1 MKLIQLAY
9 PSSYRDRVEHA
20 VNNAQPIDW
29 SREVE
34 PEGSREKIQVFLED
48 GEGQSLMDAVQSL
61 FASKEQWRLILL
73 DVEATLPR
81 TKKKSENERDKK
93 EKSKKDPKIIMRE
106 ALVEEVSNNSRLNT
120 DFIVLTVL
128 SAIVAAIGLNE
139 DNVAVVIAAMVI
151 APLLGPI
158 LCFSLGSALGS
169 AILMIMSARTALSG
183 LAVGFGTVFILALIF
198 PVNLESQELIART
211 NIDLAVIGL
220 ALASGAAAALSMTG
234 GVSSALVGVM
244 VAVALLP
251 PSAASAIYF
260 GAGQY
265 QQALAAAILVLL
277 NIGCALLSAQIVFAW
292 KGVRPRRWLQQKTAE
307 KSRRINLVV
316 WLVLLIILF
325 ILGFFISNETLPISL
340 KQ

>member
-1 MKLIQLAY
+1 MWLL
-9 PSSYRDRVEHA
+9 
-20 VNNAQPIDW
+20 
-29 SREVE
+29 
-34 PEGSREKIQVFLED
+34 
-48 GEGQSLMDAVQSL
+48 SL
-61 FASKEQWRLILL
+61 RL
-73 DVEATLPR
+73 
-81 TKKKSENERDKK
+81 
-93 EKSKKDPKIIMRE
+93 
-106 ALVEEVSNNSRLNT
+106 
-120 DFIVLTVL
+120 
-128 SAIVAAIGLNE
+128 
-139 DNVAVVIAAMVI
+139 
-151 APLLGPI
+151 
-158 LCFSLGSALGS
+158 
-169 AILMIMSARTALSG
+169 
-183 LAVGFGTVFILALIF
+183 VFILALIF